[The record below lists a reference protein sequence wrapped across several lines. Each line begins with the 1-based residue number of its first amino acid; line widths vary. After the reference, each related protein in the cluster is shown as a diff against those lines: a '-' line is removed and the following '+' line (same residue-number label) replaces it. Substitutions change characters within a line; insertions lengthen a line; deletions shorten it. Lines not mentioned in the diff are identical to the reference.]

1 MGLDR
6 LLRPKSIAVIGGGT
20 WCENVI
26 IKCREIGF
34 SGAIHPVHPAKDSIA
49 GVPCVRS
56 ISELPHAPD
65 ACFIGINRFATVK
78 AVGALQAI
86 GAGGA
91 VCFASGFLE
100 SVGEDADGADLQ
112 AQLLQAAGD
121 MTIIGPNC
129 YGFVNYLDGALLW
142 PDQHGGVRVDSG
154 VAIVTQSSNI
164 AINLTMQRRGL
175 PIAYVVTAGNQAQTG
190 GAQIGAALL
199 EDPRV
204 TALGLHIEGIDDLRD
219 FEALAATGCKLGK
232 PIVVLKV
239 GKSDQAQAATISHTA
254 SLAGSAAGASAL
266 IKRLGMAEV
275 QSLPQLVEALKLL
288 HVTGPLASNNIASMS
303 CSGGEASLMADC
315 AIGRDVCFPE
325 LTKSQSD
332 NLGMALGPM
341 VKISNPL
348 DYHTY
353 IWDDMAAMTATF
365 TAMMEPH
372 LALGM
377 LILDFPR
384 EDRCDL
390 SAWNGVVEAVEN
402 AAKNSGRPM
411 AVVVSLP
418 ENMPE
423 QVAVDLIAKGI
434 TPLCGLDEALAAV
447 EAAVLCGRG
456 GKLCDPVLVP
466 QAPINLKTLD
476 EACAKT
482 ALQAFGVATPR
493 SQTAASEDAA
503 GQAASDIGFPVV
515 LKGQGIA
522 HKSDVGAVAL
532 NLATAQSVADAAT
545 AMPADSFLVEEMVA
559 GTVAEL
565 LVGVVMDKAH
575 GYVLTLAAGG
585 VLAELLADRVS
596 LLIPSTVVQIETAL
610 GKLRIAKMLNGFR
623 GQPAADMKS
632 IVACIMAVQS
642 YVQANAGRVAEIEIN
657 PLLCTPKGAIAADA
671 LIQIGDRDDGYPD

>member
-6 LLRPKSIAVIGGGT
+6 LFSPKSIAVIGGGT

-34 SGAIHPVHPAKDSIA
+34 EGAIYPVHPSKDSIA
-49 GVPCVRS
+49 GVPCIRS
-56 ISELPHAPD
+56 IPDLPEVPD

-78 AVGALQAI
+78 AVGELQAI

-100 SVGEDADGADLQ
+100 SVGEDADGANLQ

-154 VAIVTQSSNI
+154 VAIITQSSNI

-175 PIAYVVTAGNQAQTG
+175 PVAYVVTVGNQAQTG
-190 GAQIGAALL
+190 VSKIGAALL
-199 EDPRV
+199 EDNRV

-219 FEALAATGCKLGK
+219 FETLAATARKFSK

-239 GKSDQAQAATISHTA
+239 GKSDQAQAATVSHTA

-275 QSLPQLVEALKLL
+275 QSLPQMVETLKQL
-288 HVTGPLASNNIASMS
+288 HVSGPLTSNNIASMS

-325 LTKSQSD
+325 LTESQSR
-332 NLGMALGPM
+332 NLNVALGPM
-341 VKISNPL
+341 VKLSNPL

-353 IWDDMAAMTATF
+353 IWDDLDAMTATF

-402 AAKNSGRPM
+402 AAKNSDRPM

-423 QVAVDLIAKGI
+423 QMAMGLIAKGI

-447 EAAVLCGRG
+447 EAAAFCGRIWDRD
-456 GKLCDPVLVP
+456 DPILLP
-466 QAPINLKTLD
+466 QAPIKPKTLD
-476 EACAKT
+476 EVRAKS
-482 ALQAFGVATPR
+482 ALQAFGVITPK
-493 SQTAASEDAA
+493 SQIAMTAEVA
-503 GQAASDIGFPVV
+503 GQVAADIGFPVV

-522 HKSDVGAVAL
+522 HKSDVGAVKL
-532 NLATAQSVADAAT
+532 NLTTVQSVIDAANT
-545 AMPADSFLVEEMVA
+545 MPTDSFLVEEMVT

-565 LVGVVMDKAH
+565 LVGVVMDGAH

-585 VLAELLADRVS
+585 VLTELLCDSVS
-596 LLIPSTVVQIETAL
+596 LLIPSTETQIESAL
-610 GKLRIAKMLNGFR
+610 QELRIAKLMNGFR
-623 GQPAADMKS
+623 GQPSASIKS
-632 IVACIMAVQS
+632 IVDTVMAVQS
-642 YVQANAGRVAEIEIN
+642 YVQANAGRVSEIEIN

-671 LIQIGDRDDGYPD
+671 LIQIGDRDDG